1 MSVEPVPPLTAAL
14 SCAVLGAGV
23 VGLIPPLPA
32 VGIAIAL
39 ATGVHATLLV
49 RHAWSIHRRTHRFGP
64 CRGSGFLG
72 LGTLVAGTAVVAAVV
87 LVAGGRATGP
97 AGAGILTGG
106 LLVAVGLYVLGLL
119 LLPGAAPGLTGRLRR
134 VLDGLGVGV
143 SFLFTVW
150 LLLPAQRAE
159 GLSAA
164 IALLLCTGLS
174 IAVVTGVR
182 AIRYRRA
189 ALACCGGAG
198 LSTLGLAGMALS
210 FLGNGRP
217 AGLPVAAGAMV
228 FGPVLSW
235 SGARWTGIG
244 RDDVD
249 DSPGYPGYP
258 VLAAPVG
265 AALLVAGY
273 HLLRGGDFDGVSIGL
288 GFGVVGALAVREAF
302 AVADI
307 RRYARRV
314 AVQG

>member
-1 MSVEPVPPLTAAL
+1 MAIAAVSGLFGLAFAGSPATLAPGVRIAGVDVGGLLAADARKLLERRSRALADVPVVFTAAGHTWRL
-14 SCAVLGAGV
+14 RPRPMGIDVDWRA
-23 VGLIPPLPA
+23 A
-32 VGIAIAL
+32 VGSAARE
-39 ATGVHATLLV
+39 G
-49 RHAWSIHRRTHRFGP
+49 G
-64 CRGSGFLG
+64 G
-72 LGTLVAGTAVVAAVV
+72 LGPLRGFRRIEMRVFGADEV

-150 LLLPAQRAE
+150 LLLPAQRAG

-189 ALACCGGAG
+189 ALACCGGAV

-210 FLGNGRP
+210 FLGGGRP
-217 AGLPVAAGAMV
+217 VGLQ
-228 FGPVLSW
+228 
-235 SGARWTGIG
+235 
-244 RDDVD
+244 
-249 DSPGYPGYP
+249 
-258 VLAAPVG
+258 VG
-265 AALLVAGY
+265 A
-273 HLLRGGDFDGVSIGL
+273 D
-288 GFGVVGALAVREAF
+288 GALFLSTDDAIFRISYRAP
-302 AVADI
+302 
-307 RRYARRV
+307 
-314 AVQG
+314 